1 MKRYALI
8 GLLSV
13 LLSIMLSFEAYA
25 QTFVTLTYRGA
36 TRVYGQKRIDD
47 SKEMES
53 ILQLVQ
59 NGQPLESGVNI
70 DVRNGGPVIELLVE
84 DEQNGVLDFTL
95 YTIYPGIPENVGY
108 EVTIIL
114 DDDANFSYDDLE
126 LFQELADYIMQNP
139 VEKTI
144 PDTGRGGWY
153 RPAQEGAS

>member
-108 EVTIIL
+108 EVTVL
-114 DDDANFSYDDLE
+114 VDDDAPCSDDDLE
-126 LFQELADYIMQNP
+126 VFREQA
-139 VEKTI
+139 VSVVHH
-144 PDTGRGGWY
+144 PDETTLPDAGRGG
-153 RPAQEGAS
+153 RDPPAQEGAS

>member
-1 MKRYALI
+1 
-8 GLLSV
+8 
-13 LLSIMLSFEAYA
+13 
-25 QTFVTLTYRGA
+25 
-36 TRVYGQKRIDD
+36 
-47 SKEMES
+47 MES
-53 ILQLVQ
+53 ILQLVLK
-59 NGQPLESGVNI
+59 GQQLESVVNI

-144 PDTGRGGWY
+144 PDTGRGGRY

>member
-95 YTIYPGIPENVGY
+95 YTIYPGIPENVGCKESLSY
-108 EVTIIL
+108 WMTMPISPMMIWSFFRSWPTISCKIL
-114 DDDANFSYDDLE
+114 S
-126 LFQELADYIMQNP
+126 
-139 VEKTI
+139 
-144 PDTGRGGWY
+144 R
-153 RPAQEGAS
+153 